1 MQSQS
6 GAPTVDFEE
15 LFGVNAGYV
24 EQVYAEFMA
33 QPDAVSD
40 EWRRFF
46 ESHLPAEQLP
56 VRKTPSAPAASAA
69 APEGEPAEAE
79 LTPLRG
85 VAAKIA

>member
-33 QPDAVSD
+33 HPDAVSD

-46 ESHLPAEQLP
+46 ESHLPADQLP
-56 VRKTPSAPAASAA
+56 ERSAAEAPAASANTA
-69 APEGEPAEAE
+69 SEPTAEA
-79 LTPLRG
+79 P
-85 VAAKIA
+85 AAAGGE